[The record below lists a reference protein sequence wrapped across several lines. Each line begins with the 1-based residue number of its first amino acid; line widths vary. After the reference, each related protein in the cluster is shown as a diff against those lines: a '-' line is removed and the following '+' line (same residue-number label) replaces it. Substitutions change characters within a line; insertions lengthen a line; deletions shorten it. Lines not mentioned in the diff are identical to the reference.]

1 MIERSTPLGTVAA
14 LLIGRCREPI
24 PSRAHLAILDRDGI
38 HHTTIDIE
46 PGRGF
51 AWRAHSSV
59 TSAWPGTESVSRT
72 MGLGC
77 CARIGE

>member
-1 MIERSTPLGTVAA
+1 MPVSLGARSP
-14 LLIGRCREPI
+14 
-24 PSRAHLAILDRDGI
+24 RAGVLSAESFDPDPYLAILDRDGI